1 MFDGEEPS
9 SDKLNRAMQVLRAF
23 LRTKERSV
31 PEKPVGESSRPI
43 FSVQKASF
51 DMLTPLTGLVLV
63 SRYNSFSDYVC
74 PPHAQSIYHHFQ
86 RHTLLKGWWSLHG
99 FIRAPIVLSE

>member
-9 SDKLNRAMQVLRAF
+9 FDKLNRAMQVLRAF

-51 DMLTPLTGLVLV
+51 AMLTPSPTAL
-63 SRYNSFSDYVC
+63 
-74 PPHAQSIYHHFQ
+74 A
-86 RHTLLKGWWSLHG
+86 
-99 FIRAPIVLSE
+99 APIYLSVYFPYEIMFIEITLPGRKKKGNSIFFLYFVASIKKASR

>member
-51 DMLTPLTGLVLV
+51 DMLTPIIYLRTNRDDTLYSGARAKGLA
-63 SRYNSFSDYVC
+63 Y
-74 PPHAQSIYHHFQ
+74 I
-86 RHTLLKGWWSLHG
+86 
-99 FIRAPIVLSE
+99 